1 MKRVLNVPLFVILI
15 AICAAAMMVPAAHG
29 WALRDWDA
37 ARGFFQASLLGGVI
51 ACMLGLAMINTPSRN
66 LLRTHLI
73 SLPVF
78 FLVLPVYLAVPLR
91 EIVDDTTFFNAYFEM
106 VSSLTTTGATVF
118 DDPGRLPDPVH
129 LWRAIVGWLGGLFLW
144 TTAFAVLAPNNM
156 GGFEVISSS
165 DIGRGA
171 GRYQSFVRRTDPRER
186 LLRYAQALT
195 PVYVLITSVLWIAL
209 LLAGEVPLVAAC
221 HAMSVVATS
230 GISPVGGL
238 EGSGTGRIGEAL
250 MLCFM
255 VFAVTRLSFN
265 NEARQSRWW
274 VPGRDPE
281 FTMATLLITLVP
293 LFLFLRHWL
302 GAYDVDEEQNIVAA
316 LRALW
321 GGVFTVA
328 SFLTTTGFVSVD
340 WVAARDWS
348 GLQTPGMIL
357 LGLCIIGGGVAT
369 TAGGVRLL
377 RVYAL
382 YRHGYREMDKLVHP
396 SSVGGAGPLER
407 HIRRQGA
414 MVAWVFFMLFA
425 ITIAL
430 VMMAL
435 AVTGLDFETST
446 VLAVA
451 ALSNTGPAAG
461 AAAGTAISY
470 GALDT
475 VAKAILCGAMVIGR
489 VETLVII
496 ALMNPAFWRN

>member
-1 MKRVLNVPLFVILI
+1 MT
-15 AICAAAMMVPAAHG
+15 AIK
-29 WALRDWDA
+29 
-37 ARGFFQASLLGGVI
+37 
-51 ACMLGLAMINTPSRN
+51 
-66 LLRTHLI
+66 
-73 SLPVF
+73 
-78 FLVLPVYLAVPLR
+78 
-91 EIVDDTTFFNAYFEM
+91 
-106 VSSLTTTGATVF
+106 
-118 DDPGRLPDPVH
+118 
-129 LWRAIVGWLGGLFLW
+129 
-144 TTAFAVLAPNNM
+144 
-156 GGFEVISSS
+156 
-165 DIGRGA
+165 
-171 GRYQSFVRRTDPRER
+171 TD
-186 LLRYAQALT
+186 
-195 PVYVLITSVLWIAL
+195 
-209 LLAGEVPLVAAC
+209 
-221 HAMSVVATS
+221 
-230 GISPVGGL
+230 
-238 EGSGTGRIGEAL
+238 
-250 MLCFM
+250 
-255 VFAVTRLSFN
+255 
-265 NEARQSRWW
+265 
-274 VPGRDPE
+274 
-281 FTMATLLITLVP
+281 
-293 LFLFLRHWL
+293 
-302 GAYDVDEEQNIVAA
+302 
-316 LRALW
+316 
-321 GGVFTVA
+321 
-328 SFLTTTGFVSVD
+328 
-340 WVAARDWS
+340 
-348 GLQTPGMIL
+348 
-357 LGLCIIGGGVAT
+357 LCIIGGGVAT